1 MWQWD
6 FLFIGVDNGL
16 LLLEAG
22 WEVSLLSTQRPIK
35 LEGFGPYS
43 PGCNLDGTLYYKVNT
58 DNIPEGHAAV
68 PVTVDDNGGIYK
80 TRMVAG
86 SVGIC
91 NTSSGDILDEG
102 YSYCCNVVCALGLL
116 GALFM
121 DCPTKKGVHKAS
133 TYRKIEQYPDPTRRS
148 YCPGRIRPTTY
159 SGSFYQ

>member
-1 MWQWD
+1 VVD
-6 FLFIGVDNGL
+6 FWSRIAHRSGGSGPFYLS
-16 LLLEAG
+16 G
-22 WEVSLLSTQRPIK
+22 WITAFCFWKPDGRCLYSPPKGPIK

-43 PGCNLDGTLYYKVNT
+43 PGCNLDGTLYHKVNT

-68 PVTVDDNGGIYK
+68 PVTVDDNGRIYK

-102 YSYCCNVVCALGLL
+102 YSYCCNVVCASGLL

-121 DCPTKKGVHKAS
+121 DCPTKKGGHKAS
-133 TYRKIEQYPDPTRRS
+133 T
-148 YCPGRIRPTTY
+148 
-159 SGSFYQ
+159 